1 MSSPAPVDARRIEVD
16 PARIARW
23 VAGFGERH
31 GTPDWT
37 AGAGTL
43 TLVAPDGAQA
53 VLEPWLPVR
62 PCPAGEV
69 AALTAWADPP
79 RVLGLVLVRRGGY
92 AVGLAEGERL
102 VAHKAGTRYVQART
116 AAGGWSQQRYARRRG
131 NQADALATTVADHAL
146 RLVLPGD
153 PRALVV
159 GGDRALVRDVL
170 ADPRL
175 APLAG
180 LPRRE
185 LPDLPDPRLAVLEQ
199 ALRRGRAVRVLVS
212 DGA

>member
-1 MSSPAPVDARRIEVD
+1 VSSPAPVDARRIEVD

-31 GTPDWT
+31 GAPVWT
-37 AGAGTL
+37 VGAGTL
-43 TLVAPDGAQA
+43 TLAAPDGARA
-53 VLEPWLPVR
+53 VLEPWLPGG
-62 PCPAGEV
+62 PCPVGDV
-69 AALTAWADPP
+69 DALTAWAEPP
-79 RVLGLVLVRRGGY
+79 RAVGLVLVRRGGY
-92 AVGLAEGERL
+92 AVGLGEGERL
-102 VAHKAGTRYVQART
+102 VVHKAGTRYVQSRT
-116 AAGGWSQQRYARRRG
+116 AAGGWSQQRFARRRG
-131 NQADALATTVADHAL
+131 NQADALAAAVADHTL

-159 GGDRALVRDVL
+159 GGDQALVRDVL
-170 ADPRL
+170 PDPRL
-175 APLAG
+175 APLTG

>member
-31 GTPDWT
+31 GIPAWT
-37 AGAGTL
+37 VGEGAL
-43 TLVAPDGAQA
+43 TLAAPDGARA
-53 VLEPWLPVR
+53 VLQPWLPAG
-62 PCPAGEV
+62 PCPAGDV
-69 AALTAWADPP
+69 GSLTAWAEPP
-79 RVLGLVLVRRGGY
+79 RVVGLVLVRRGGY

-102 VAHKAGTRYVQART
+102 VAHKAGTRYVQSRT

-131 NQADALATTVADHAL
+131 NQADALATAVADHAQ
-146 RLVLPGD
+146 RLVLPGG
-153 PRALVV
+153 PGALVV

-175 APLAG
+175 GPLAG